1 MRHRNTTESK
11 TKQQFTIMTANKKSS
26 GTKLLIL
33 RIIVLAAILTPVAVS
48 VLGRA
53 RERKVQQRHDH
64 QVDSVMQTLSIRE
77 KVAQLFMIEV
87 SRFPSERTK
96 AYQDSLIK
104 EFGIGGIILMRGPI
118 GQFIERKNELQSAS
132 AIPLLV
138 STDAEWGA
146 AMRFQEYRPYPRQAL
161 LGRIEKGEKL
171 LYRMGRNVGAEL
183 RDLGIHMN
191 LAPVA
196 DICPD
201 PYNESDGQRSFGGD
215 RELVA
220 SYACAYMKGMQ
231 DEGVFSCA
239 KHYPG
244 HGDTYV
250 DSHYA
255 LPVLP
260 FDRHRLDSLEFYPF
274 KRLIDEGI
282 ESIMV
287 AHLSIPAIDST
298 GVPMSISSKCMVD
311 LLRGEQGFKGLIM
324 TDAVG
329 MKGVAEGRSA
339 VEVNTLVYKAGSD
352 LILMPDDVKESI
364 CAIADSVETG
374 VWSEEELNAKVR
386 RVLEL
391 KARAGLFDRDYNP
404 IVDNLDEKISRAAR
418 RDSTLQVE
426 ISKAMARSRK
436 PPITP
441 IGQDGTLVL
450 DRAGK

>member
-1 MRHRNTTESK
+1 MMIHSHSFPLR
-11 TKQQFTIMTANKKSS
+11 TIVPSLCAIA
-26 GTKLLIL
+26 LLFPIIHPATSRGADRDK
-33 RIIVLAAILTPVAVS
+33 RIA
-48 VLGRA
+48 G
-53 RERKVQQRHDH
+53 
-64 QVDSVMQTLSIRE
+64 QVDSILGTLSIRE

-87 SRFPSERTK
+87 SRFPSEKTV
-96 AYQDSLIK
+96 AYQDSLVR
-104 EFGIGGIILMRGPI
+104 EYGIGGIILMKGPV
-118 GQFIERKNELQSAS
+118 GQFIDRKNQLQSLS
-132 AIPLLV
+132 RIPLLV

-146 AMRFQEYRPYPRQAL
+146 AMRFDEYLPYPRQAL
-161 LGRIEKGEKL
+161 LGRIEDGEDL
-171 LYRMGRNVGAEL
+171 IYRMGRNVGAEL

-201 PYNESDGQRSFGGD
+201 PYNASDGQRSFGAD

-220 SYACAYMKGMQ
+220 SYASAYMRGMQ
-231 DEGVFSCA
+231 DGGTMCCA

-260 FDRHRLDSLEFYPF
+260 FDRKRLDSLELYPF
-274 KRLIDEGI
+274 LRLIHEGI
-282 ESIMV
+282 ESVMV

-298 GVPMSISSKCMVD
+298 GVPMSISSRCMVD
-311 LLRGEQGFKGLIM
+311 LLREEQGFEGLIM

-352 LILMPDDVKESI
+352 IILMPGDVKKSI
-364 CAIADSVETG
+364 EAIADSVKAG
-374 VWSEEELNAKVR
+374 VFPLEELDAKVR
-386 RVLEL
+386 RVLTL
-391 KARAGLFDRDYNP
+391 KAKAGLLDRGYDP
-404 IVDNLDEKISRAAR
+404 IVKGLEKKIARAR
-418 RDSTLQVE
+418 RRDGRLQRKLRRAMDKST
-426 ISKAMARSRK
+426 K
-436 PPITP
+436 PVIYPL
-441 IGQDGTLVL
+441 GADGTLVL